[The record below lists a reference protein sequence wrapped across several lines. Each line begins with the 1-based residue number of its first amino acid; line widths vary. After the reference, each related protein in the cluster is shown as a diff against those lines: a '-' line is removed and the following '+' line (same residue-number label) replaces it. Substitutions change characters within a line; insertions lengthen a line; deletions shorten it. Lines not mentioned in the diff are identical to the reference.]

1 MGQSLVKNTSNL
13 SLVVAVTLSLEEQ
26 ELSKHIARL
35 LQNEFELQV
44 ELRRVRQQIDQ
55 AYAEKRIFWKNQKI

>member
-1 MGQSLVKNTSNL
+1 MKNTSNL
-13 SLVVAVTLSLEEQ
+13 SLVLAVTLSLEEQ

>member
-1 MGQSLVKNTSNL
+1 MKNTSNF

-44 ELRRVRQQIDQ
+44 ELRRVRQQIDH

>member
-1 MGQSLVKNTSNL
+1 MKNTSNF

-26 ELSKHIARL
+26 ELSKQIARL

>member
-1 MGQSLVKNTSNL
+1 MKNTSNF

-55 AYAEKRIFWKNQKI
+55 AYAEKRIFWNNQKI

>member
-1 MGQSLVKNTSNL
+1 VKNTSNFA
-13 SLVVAVTLSLEEQ
+13 SVVCLTLSFEEQ

-35 LQNEFELQV
+35 LQNEFELQI

-55 AYAEKRIFWKNQKI
+55 AYAEKRIFWENQKI

>member
-1 MGQSLVKNTSNL
+1 MGQSLVKNTSNF

-55 AYAEKRIFWKNQKI
+55 AYAEKRIFWNNQKI

>member
-1 MGQSLVKNTSNL
+1 VKNTSNL

-35 LQNEFELQV
+35 LQTEFELQI

-55 AYAEKRIFWKNQKI
+55 AYAEKRIFWKNQKV

>member
-1 MGQSLVKNTSNL
+1 MGESLVKNTSNF

-55 AYAEKRIFWKNQKI
+55 AYNEKRIFWKNQKI

>member
-1 MGQSLVKNTSNL
+1 MKNTSNF

-55 AYAEKRIFWKNQKI
+55 AYNEKRIFWKNQKI

>member
-1 MGQSLVKNTSNL
+1 MVKNTSNL
-13 SLVVAVTLSLEEQ
+13 SLVVAVTLSFEEQ
-26 ELSKHIARL
+26 ELSKNIARL

>member
-1 MGQSLVKNTSNL
+1 VKNTSNF

-55 AYAEKRIFWKNQKI
+55 AYAEKRIFWNNQKI